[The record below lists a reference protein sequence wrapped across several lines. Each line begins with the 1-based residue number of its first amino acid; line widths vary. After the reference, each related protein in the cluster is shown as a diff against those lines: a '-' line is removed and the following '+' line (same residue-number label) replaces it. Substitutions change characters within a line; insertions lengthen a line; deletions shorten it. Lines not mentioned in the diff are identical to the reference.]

1 MASLREVGQAL
12 KEARE
17 AQGRTQ
23 EEIADATRISLRH
36 LRAIEEGNESDLP
49 EVFYV
54 RSFLK
59 KYADAVGLSANEV
72 ADAYRKAPAPT
83 LSTPSMGMSLG
94 PIVYYVGIAAL
105 VGGVLALAWHFQPK
119 VSVVSEPSP
128 TPAPSVKPS
137 PKAVPV
143 FGPTMK
149 PAASPTPASPTP
161 APSPTGSV
169 PAVAAAS
176 PTVTPSPTA
185 TVAPAAGPSP
195 GVATPAASPTADVSP
210 SPQGGRVEL
219 VIQERSWVEVRSG
232 GKLVYEGLMRPGQR
246 RTITGESVEV
256 TAGNAGGVRI
266 FVNGT
271 DRGTL
276 GDRGSVVTKTF
287 TP

>member
-105 VGGVLALAWHFQPK
+105 IGGVLALAWHFQPK

-128 TPAPSVKPS
+128 TPAPSLKPS

-149 PAASPTPASPTP
+149 PAASPTPTSPK
-161 APSPTGSV
+161 
-169 PAVAAAS
+169 
-176 PTVTPSPTA
+176 
-185 TVAPAAGPSP
+185 
-195 GVATPAASPTADVSP
+195 PAASPTPSALPVAAATPSVAPSPTESAGTALSP
-210 SPQGGRVEL
+210 SPGATPTASPAAETSPTPQAGRVEL

-232 GKLVYEGLMRPGQR
+232 GKLVFEGLMRPGQR
-246 RTITGESVEV
+246 RTITGDSVEV

-276 GDRGSVVTKTF
+276 GDRGMVVTKTY

>member
-23 EEIADATRISLRH
+23 EQIADATRISLRH

-72 ADAYRKAPAPT
+72 ADAYRKAPTPS

-105 VGGVLALAWHFQPK
+105 VGGVLALAWHFQPR

-128 TPAPSVKPS
+128 TPAPSIKPS

-161 APSPTGSV
+161 TGSA
-169 PAVAAAS
+169 PAVAVAS
-176 PTVTPSPTA
+176 PTVAPSPVATA
-185 TVAPAAGPSP
+185 APAASP
-195 GVATPAASPTADVSP
+195 GATATPAASPTAGVSP

-246 RTITGESVEV
+246 RTITGETVEV

-276 GDRGSVVTKTF
+276 GDRGAVITKTF

>member
-23 EEIADATRISLRH
+23 EEISEATRISLRH
-36 LRAIEEGNESDLP
+36 LRAIEEGDEKELP

-59 KYADAVGLSANEV
+59 KYADAVGLSASEV
-72 ADAYRKAPAPT
+72 ADAYSKAPMPSTA
-83 LSTPSMGMSLG
+83 TPSIGMTIG
-94 PIVYYVGIAAL
+94 PIVYYLGVALL

-119 VSVVSEPSP
+119 VSVVSAPSP
-128 TPAPSVKPS
+128 TPTPTAKPS
-137 PKAVPV
+137 PSPRAV
-143 FGPTMK
+143 FGPPLK
-149 PAASPTPASPTP
+149 PAASPKPSVSP
-161 APSPTGSV
+161 
-169 PAVAAAS
+169 AAS
-176 PTVTPSPTA
+176 PLPVAVASPGAASPSPTA
-185 TVAPAAGPSP
+185 APAS
-195 GVATPAASPTADVSP
+195 PAASPTASPSP

-232 GKLVYEGLMRPGQR
+232 GRLVYEGLMRPGQR
-246 RTITGESVEV
+246 RTVTGETIEV
-256 TAGNAGGVRI
+256 TAGNAGGVRV

-276 GDRGSVVTKTF
+276 GDRGMVVTKTF
-287 TP
+287 NP